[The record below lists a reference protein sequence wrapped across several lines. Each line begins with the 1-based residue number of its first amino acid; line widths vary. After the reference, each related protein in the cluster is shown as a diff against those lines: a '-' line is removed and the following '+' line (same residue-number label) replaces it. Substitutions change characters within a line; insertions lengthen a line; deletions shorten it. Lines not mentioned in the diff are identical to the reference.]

1 MKKPSIL
8 SKLKL
13 ENLLPFHELGMD
25 VDSDQCRE
33 LGKKLKK
40 FYFGFSAVS
49 PETIF
54 VYLMV
59 NFNGFFLL
67 IFAFQ
72 FSCYD

>member
-59 NFNGFFLL
+59 NFNGFFFINIRIS
-67 IFAFQ
+67 IFML
-72 FSCYD
+72 